1 MYLSAALGQNS
12 DSEAHS
18 CQGREGN
25 LMSYKTLTMLEH
37 GLEKRSSRGSVL
49 LLSNK
54 KFWWE
59 IKAREEEK

>member
-1 MYLSAALGQNS
+1 
-12 DSEAHS
+12 
-18 CQGREGN
+18 
-25 LMSYKTLTMLEH
+25 MSYKTLTMLEH